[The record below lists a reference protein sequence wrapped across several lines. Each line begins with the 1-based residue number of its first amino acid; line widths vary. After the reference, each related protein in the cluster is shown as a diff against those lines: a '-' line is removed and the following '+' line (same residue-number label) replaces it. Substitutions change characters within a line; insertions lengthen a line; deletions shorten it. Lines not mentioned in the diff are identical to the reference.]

1 MARRKVQDKEAVE
14 QAAVTAEGAG
24 GEGGRAVSSGV
35 EPSVEPSVERS
46 VEQDVHPSPDA
57 TAGAVIAHLEA
68 ETSPPPPQ
76 GLKTEY
82 ATPRVIR
89 LPNGITIYHH

>member
-14 QAAVTAEGAG
+14 QTTVEAEGAG
-24 GEGGRAVSSGV
+24 GEGRRAEYAGA
-35 EPSVEPSVERS
+35 EPEVK
-46 VEQDVHPSPDA
+46 QDVVAA
-57 TAGAVIAHLEA
+57 TGAVLAHLD
-68 ETSPPPPQ
+68 ETLPQ
-76 GLKTEY
+76 ALQTEY

>member
-1 MARRKVQDKEAVE
+1 MARRKMQDKEAVE
-14 QAAVTAEGAG
+14 QTAITAEGAG

-35 EPSVEPSVERS
+35 EPSVEQGVEQG
-46 VEQDVHPSPDA
+46 VEQDAAPASA
-57 TAGAVIAHLEA
+57 NNAVIAHLEA
-68 ETSPPPPQ
+68 EAPQ
-76 GLKTEY
+76 TLKTEY

>member
-1 MARRKVQDKEAVE
+1 MARRKMQDKEAVE
-14 QAAVTAEGAG
+14 QTAVTAEGAG

-35 EPSVEPSVERS
+35 EPSVEQG
-46 VEQDVHPSPDA
+46 VEQDAAPASA
-57 TAGAVIAHLEA
+57 NNAVIAHLEEEA
-68 ETSPPPPQ
+68 PQ
-76 GLKTEY
+76 TLKTEY

>member
-24 GEGGRAVSSGV
+24 GEGGRTDHSGV
-35 EPSVEPSVERS
+35 APSVERG
-46 VEQDVHPSPDA
+46 VEQDAPASA
-57 TAGAVIAHLEA
+57 NNAVIAHLEA
-68 ETSPPPPQ
+68 EAPQ
-76 GLKTEY
+76 TLKTEY

>member
-14 QAAVTAEGAG
+14 QTAVTAEGAG

-35 EPSVEPSVERS
+35 EPSVEQG
-46 VEQDVHPSPDA
+46 VEQDAAPASA
-57 TAGAVIAHLEA
+57 NNAVIAHLEE

>member
-24 GEGGRAVSSGV
+24 GEGGRTDHSGV
-35 EPSVEPSVERS
+35 EPSVEQG
-46 VEQDVHPSPDA
+46 VEQDAAPASA
-57 TAGAVIAHLEA
+57 NNAVIAHLEA
-68 ETSPPPPQ
+68 EAPQ
-76 GLKTEY
+76 TLKTEY

>member
-1 MARRKVQDKEAVE
+1 MARRKMQDKEAVE
-14 QAAVTAEGAG
+14 QTAVEAEGAG

-35 EPSVEPSVERS
+35 EPSVEQG
-46 VEQDVHPSPDA
+46 VEQDAAPASA
-57 TAGAVIAHLEA
+57 NNAVIAHLEA
-68 ETSPPPPQ
+68 EAPQ
-76 GLKTEY
+76 TLKTEY

>member
-24 GEGGRAVSSGV
+24 GEGRRAVSSGV
-35 EPSVEPSVERS
+35 EPSVEQG
-46 VEQDVHPSPDA
+46 VEQDAPASA
-57 TAGAVIAHLEA
+57 NNAVIAHLEA
-68 ETSPPPPQ
+68 EAPQ
-76 GLKTEY
+76 TLKTEY

>member
-1 MARRKVQDKEAVE
+1 MARRKMQDKEAVE
-14 QAAVTAEGAG
+14 QAAITAEGAG

-35 EPSVEPSVERS
+35 EPSVEQG
-46 VEQDVHPSPDA
+46 VEQDAAPASA
-57 TAGAVIAHLEA
+57 NNAVIAHLEA
-68 ETSPPPPQ
+68 EAPQ
-76 GLKTEY
+76 TLKTEY

>member
-14 QAAVTAEGAG
+14 QTAITAEGAG

-35 EPSVEPSVERS
+35 EPSVEQG
-46 VEQDVHPSPDA
+46 VEQDAAPASA
-57 TAGAVIAHLEA
+57 NNAVIAHLEA
-68 ETSPPPPQ
+68 EAPQ
-76 GLKTEY
+76 TLKTEY

>member
-1 MARRKVQDKEAVE
+1 MQDKEAVE
-14 QAAVTAEGAG
+14 QTAITAEGAG

-35 EPSVEPSVERS
+35 EPSVEQG
-46 VEQDVHPSPDA
+46 VEQDAAPASA
-57 TAGAVIAHLEA
+57 NNAVIAHLEA
-68 ETSPPPPQ
+68 EAPQ
-76 GLKTEY
+76 TLKTEY

>member
-1 MARRKVQDKEAVE
+1 MARRKMQDKEAVE
-14 QAAVTAEGAG
+14 QTTVEAEGAG

-68 ETSPPPPQ
+68 EAPQ
-76 GLKTEY
+76 TLKTEY

>member
-1 MARRKVQDKEAVE
+1 MARRKMQDKEAVE
-14 QAAVTAEGAG
+14 QTAVTAEGAG

-35 EPSVEPSVERS
+35 EPSVEQG
-46 VEQDVHPSPDA
+46 VEQDAAPASA
-57 TAGAVIAHLEA
+57 NNAVIAHLEA
-68 ETSPPPPQ
+68 EAPQ
-76 GLKTEY
+76 TLKTEY

>member
-14 QAAVTAEGAG
+14 QTAVTAEGAG
-24 GEGGRAVSSGV
+24 GEGGRTDHSGV
-35 EPSVEPSVERS
+35 APSVERG
-46 VEQDVHPSPDA
+46 VEQDAPASA
-57 TAGAVIAHLEA
+57 NNAVIAHLEE

>member
-1 MARRKVQDKEAVE
+1 MARRKMQDKEAVE
-14 QAAVTAEGAG
+14 QTAITAEGAG

-35 EPSVEPSVERS
+35 EPSVEQG
-46 VEQDVHPSPDA
+46 VEQDAAPASA
-57 TAGAVIAHLEA
+57 NNAVIAHLEA
-68 ETSPPPPQ
+68 EAPQ
-76 GLKTEY
+76 TLKTEY